1 MEEIFEMMTTAEKE
15 RGGEPEVR
23 LGIHLKIAGHE
34 TTCPISRACDSYEA
48 LEIEVQAIK
57 NNLDRIL
64 GRAKEI
70 FRKSPIQ
77 EGLDLGPDMEPEQ
90 IWSILSDIAEES
102 LFINSFNN
110 LDDGKRREV
119 AEHVLTKC
127 NVFSGRGAF
136 FSERYDSDSGQL
148 E

>member
-1 MEEIFEMMTTAEKE
+1 MEDIFEMMTGTDKEKSDE
-15 RGGEPEVR
+15 IEIR

-34 TTCPISRACDSYEA
+34 TTCPISRLCESYEA

-57 NNLDRIL
+57 NTLDRIL
-64 GRAKEI
+64 SRAKEL
-70 FRKSPIQ
+70 FRDSPDQQSLDIKS
-77 EGLDLGPDMEPEQ
+77 DMESQE
-90 IWSILSDIAEES
+90 IWSILSDIADEK
-102 LFINSFNN
+102 LLIISFNHM
-110 LDDGKRREV
+110 DEVKRREV

-136 FSERYDSDSGQL
+136 FSERYDSESGLL